1 MELPN
6 SLPRINFSKLKSVEA
21 AKPVFDPNNILLFS
35 GHGIEYINSDR
46 HPLGEN
52 QYALIP
58 GGCGL
63 KIQAPSASV
72 YKQFF
77 DFKDNLNVF
86 NKKSKNQNISST
98 LGIQYLSS
106 EENAEGANSPKETSQ
121 LFKCY
126 FPGAAN
132 TYRGTI
138 PSMIVSPLMTEKTQ
152 IDDRKFLRIEL
163 SGILR
168 KTEPVLFPP
177 GPNLYD
183 TEYVRFIEY
192 DDADLEKPLS
202 ESPITESIKAALA
215 GSLLTFNDMLVLM
228 NRTEEDAT
236 VSEMINHTI
245 YLPNIFN
252 FISTKVNGPFLLI
265 VLTCRESAKPAVPQ
279 TPSRRNAVKQ
289 AREEIIAKAGLL
301 RRQSSAGLR
310 LQAPLL
316 FMEAK
321 SGVGLGAIGS
331 GGVGLGPIGLG
342 GRRRTSAK
350 RHLVQ
355 SKRFKRRTIR
365 NKRR

>member
-1 MELPN
+1 MALPM
-6 SLPRINFSKLKSVEA
+6 SIPRINFSKLKSVEA
-21 AKPVFDPNNILLFS
+21 PKPVFDPNNIFLFS

-121 LFKCY
+121 LFKYY
-126 FPGAAN
+126 FPGSLN

-152 IDDRKFLRIEL
+152 IEDRKFLRIEL

-177 GPNLYD
+177 GPNVYD
-183 TEYVRFIEY
+183 TEYVRIIEY
-192 DDADLEKPLS
+192 DDADLENPLS

-215 GSLLTFNDMLVLM
+215 GSLLTFNDMLAFM
-228 NRTEEDAT
+228 DKKETD
-236 VSEMINHTI
+236 VSVNEMINYTI
-245 YLPNIFN
+245 YLPYIFN

-279 TPSRRNAVKQ
+279 TPSRRNAVK
-289 AREEIIAKAGLL
+289 REREKIIKEAGFL

-310 LQAPLL
+310 PPPL
-316 FMEAK
+316 FIEDSTDNGSPK
-321 SGVGLGAIGS
+321 VGLGAFGF
-331 GGVGLGPIGLG
+331 G

>member
-1 MELPN
+1 MALPM
-6 SLPRINFSKLKSVEA
+6 SIPRINFSKFKPVEA
-21 AKPVFDPNNILLFS
+21 PKLVFDPNNIFLFS

-63 KIQAPSASV
+63 KIQTPSASV

-98 LGIQYLSS
+98 LGIQYVSM
-106 EENAEGANSPKETSQ
+106 EENAEGENSPKETSQ
-121 LFKCY
+121 LFKYY
-126 FPGAAN
+126 FPGALN

-138 PSMIVSPLMTEKTQ
+138 PSMVVSPLMIEKNQ
-152 IDDRKFLRIEL
+152 VEDRKFLRIEL

-168 KTEPVLFPP
+168 KTQPVFFPL
-177 GPNLYD
+177 GPHMYD

-192 DDADLEKPLS
+192 NDADLEKPLS

-215 GSLLTFNDMLVLM
+215 GSLLTFNDMIEFM
-228 NRTEEDAT
+228 DKKEAD
-236 VSEMINHTI
+236 VSVNEMINYTI
-245 YLPNIFN
+245 YLPYIFN

-279 TPSRRNAVKQ
+279 TPSRRNAVKRE
-289 AREEIIAKAGLL
+289 REEIIAKAGLL

-310 LQAPLL
+310 LQPPPL
-316 FMEAK
+316 FMEDIESPK
-321 SGVGLGAIGS
+321 VGLGAF
-331 GGVGLGPIGLG
+331 GLG
-342 GRRRTSAK
+342 GRRRTSTSRRK

-355 SKRFKRRTIR
+355 SKRFKRRTLR